1 MCKCVNFIPALLTV
15 AFFIKTAKTAYQLK
29 SNEVTVASVSLT
41 DELVILLISVNN
53 EYSVNIVIMGK
64 VSHVDKMR
72 T

>member
-1 MCKCVNFIPALLTV
+1 M
-15 AFFIKTAKTAYQLK
+15 AFFIKTTKTAYQLK
-29 SNEVTVASVSLT
+29 SNEVTVASINQT

-64 VSHVDKMR
+64 VSHADKMR